1 MTELIEKNKN
11 MEYVT
16 FDIGGH
22 TFGLDVVQ
30 VRDVFRSKKITNIP
44 QSGEEV
50 FGVLNLR
57 GRIVTVINL
66 YHKLGFPIDKD
77 LDKLMN
83 IVVEYNG
90 ESYAFLIDKV
100 GDVMSLTLDTFEEPP
115 RTMSVNWK
123 NMSKGI
129 HRLEDKILILLD
141 IEKVLNF
148 IEK

>member
-1 MTELIEKNKN
+1 
-11 MEYVT
+11 
-16 FDIGGH
+16 
-22 TFGLDVVQ
+22 
-30 VRDVFRSKKITNIP
+30 
-44 QSGEEV
+44 
-50 FGVLNLR
+50 
-57 GRIVTVINL
+57 
-66 YHKLGFPIDKD
+66 
-77 LDKLMN
+77 
-83 IVVEYNG
+83 VEYNG